1 MNKIGHLI
9 LDNIYMETIQGNH
22 IFFANIT
29 LILATQKGEL
39 IPSLVLKSSLALF

>member
-1 MNKIGHLI
+1 MNKIGHFI
-9 LDNIYMETIQGNH
+9 LDNIYMETIQTNH
-22 IFFANIT
+22 FANIT